1 VVAVSLGRY
10 AVNPVN
16 GEKIPIYVANYILL
30 EYGTGAIMAVPA
42 HDQRDFEFAKEFN
55 LPIRVVISSQDEEIK
70 VENMEKA
77 FTDDG
82 IMVNSDIFSGMNN
95 KQSFEKIFSWID
107 ERKIGEKTI
116 QYKLRDWLISRQRYW
131 GAPIPIIY
139 CDECGT
145 VPVNVEDLP
154 VKLPKD
160 VKFEPTGKSPLFDNE
175 DFKNVKCPKCGGNAV
190 RETDTMDT
198 FVDSSWY
205 YLRYIN
211 PHMKDKPFDS
221 EDVNKWLPVDQYIGG
236 VEHAILHLLYS
247 RFITKALYDLKHIN
261 FDEPFKNLFTQG
273 MVYKDGAKMS
283 KSKGNVVS
291 PDEIIGNLGIDS
303 LRTYVLFM
311 GPPEKDSEW
320 SSAGIEGVYRFL
332 KKVWNNHMKFI
343 DKLKDKT
350 FDTSVVELKSQDEKK
365 LRRKLHLVIEK
376 MTRDIEGSFQFNT
389 VVSSMMEM
397 TNELLNYLNNTS
409 EDNWNLELLYEI
421 SEKFLTMLSLIAPYI
436 SEELWSL
443 MGKKELVMLNDWPEV
458 DEKAL
463 EQDEI
468 SIVLQVNGKVRNTIS
483 VPVDLS
489 EDELKE
495 IALKNEKVQK
505 FIEDKKV
512 LKVIYV
518 PKKLVNIVIKG

>member
-1 VVAVSLGRY
+1 
-10 AVNPVN
+10 
-16 GEKIPIYVANYILL
+16 
-30 EYGTGAIMAVPA
+30 
-42 HDQRDFEFAKEFN
+42 
-55 LPIRVVISSQDEEIK
+55 
-70 VENMEKA
+70 
-77 FTDDG
+77 
-82 IMVNSDIFSGMNN
+82 
-95 KQSFEKIFSWID
+95 
-107 ERKIGEKTI
+107 
-116 QYKLRDWLISRQRYW
+116 
-131 GAPIPIIY
+131 
-139 CDECGT
+139 
-145 VPVNVEDLP
+145 
-154 VKLPKD
+154 
-160 VKFEPTGKSPLFDNE
+160 
-175 DFKNVKCPKCGGNAV
+175 
-190 RETDTMDT
+190 
-198 FVDSSWY
+198 
-205 YLRYIN
+205 
-211 PHMKDKPFDS
+211 
-221 EDVNKWLPVDQYIGG
+221 
-236 VEHAILHLLYS
+236 
-247 RFITKALYDLKHIN
+247 
-261 FDEPFKNLFTQG
+261 
-273 MVYKDGAKMS
+273 
-283 KSKGNVVS
+283 
-291 PDEIIGNLGIDS
+291 
-303 LRTYVLFM
+303 
-311 GPPEKDSEW
+311 
-320 SSAGIEGVYRFL
+320 
-332 KKVWNNHMKFI
+332 
-343 DKLKDKT
+343 
-350 FDTSVVELKSQDEKK
+350 
-365 LRRKLHLVIEK
+365 